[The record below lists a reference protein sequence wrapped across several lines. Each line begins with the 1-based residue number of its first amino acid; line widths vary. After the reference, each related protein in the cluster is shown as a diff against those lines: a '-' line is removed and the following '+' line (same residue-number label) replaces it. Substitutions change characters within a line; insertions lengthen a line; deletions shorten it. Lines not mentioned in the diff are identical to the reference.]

1 MNQNVYYEIILNIMR
16 RERKDY
22 WESSHGKYPH
32 RMPTFYIKM
41 LFNKESVLEA
51 TGPDMFRAMKYLC
64 KQGYVIKHP
73 DSRIG
78 QAYWQLTEKV
88 DAWTTQPT

>member
-16 RERKDY
+16 RERQAY
-22 WESSHGKYPH
+22 WERSLGKYPH

-51 TGPDMFRAMKYLC
+51 TGPVMFRAMKDLC

-78 QAYWQLTEKV
+78 QAYWQLTEK
-88 DAWTTQPT
+88 AGA